1 MKNNF
6 YTKLGVIFGL
16 ILLLLIPRAYIGGV
30 VYERQGWRQK
40 AYDSIGQSWPGVQ
53 TLAGPVLVVPYVLT
67 YHTKEKIIDVNQN
80 EKEIVKEATLSDALY
95 LIPEQLRVA
104 SQLKSSERYRGIYQV
119 PVYASQIDVSGKFNT
134 QPVLD
139 LLARNKDNVIRFEKP
154 QLNVLVRDQRGVVA
168 PSSLTWDQSSLPFK
182 PGGNLHKATAGMHA
196 LLPDLKLEQQAQI
209 LPFAFKLELRGMRAM
224 NFALLAEDS
233 EVTLKANWPH
243 PSFTG
248 QLLPEQR
255 EIGKDGFSAI
265 WRASSFSYDVSGAL
279 DACRKGN
286 CLALLDS
293 AVGFDLLKPVDV
305 YQESERSIKYAEL
318 FIVLTFVVLI
328 LFELLKNLR
337 VHPVQY
343 ALVGTAMLMFY
354 LLLIAL
360 SEHTRFFYAY
370 VIGAFAC
377 TALLTCYFGAILHS
391 RKFGLFL
398 GVGLSLLYAVLYV
411 ILQAED
417 YAMLMGSLLVFG
429 VLAGLM
435 LATRHLDWYLLTG
448 QGDSNQA
455 GQSASQVQEKGHA

>member
-6 YTKLGVIFGL
+6 YLKLGVIFGL

-30 VYERQGWRQK
+30 VYERQGWRQQ
-40 AYDSIGQSWPGVQ
+40 AYDSIGQSWPGAQ
-53 TLAGPVLVVPYVLT
+53 TLAGPLLVLPYVLT
-67 YHTKEKIIDVNQN
+67 YHTKEKIIDGNRK
-80 EKEIVKEATLSDALY
+80 EREIVKEATLSDALY
-95 LIPEQLRVA
+95 LIPEQLHVT
-104 SQLKSSERYRGIYQV
+104 SELTSSERYRGIYQV
-119 PVYASQIDVSGKFNT
+119 PVYQSQVEVSGRFNT

-139 LLARNKDNVIRFEKP
+139 LLARNKDNAIRFDKP
-154 QLNVLVRDQRGVVA
+154 QLSVLVRDQRGVVA
-168 PSSLTWDQSSLPFK
+168 PSTLTWGQIGVPFK
-182 PGGNLHKATAGMHA
+182 PGGNLHDAAAGMHA
-196 LLPDLKLEQQAQI
+196 VLPALKLEPAAES

-224 NFALLAEDS
+224 NFALLAEESDVS
-233 EVTLKANWPH
+233 LKANWPH

-248 QLLPEQR
+248 QLLPETR

-265 WRASSFSYDVSGAL
+265 WRASSFSYNVSGAL
-279 DACRKGN
+279 DTCRKGN
-286 CLALLDS
+286 CLALLDA

-328 LFELLKNLR
+328 LFELLKKLR

-343 ALVGTAMLMFY
+343 ALVGTALLMFY

-360 SEHTRFFYAY
+360 SEHIRFFYAY
-370 VIGAFAC
+370 LIGALSC
-377 TALLTCYFGAILHS
+377 TALLTCYFGAILRS
-391 RKFGLFL
+391 RRFGLLL
-398 GVGLSLLYAVLYV
+398 GSGLSLLYAVLYV

-417 YAMLMGSLLVFG
+417 YAMLMGSLLLFG

-448 QGDSNQA
+448 QGDADATAQL
-455 GQSASQVQEKGHA
+455 ASEKETAHA